1 MFENA
6 LMLYGFASIFITIL
20 YDQKNLEK
28 IITKRSVVNVLWN
41 IDFYMWKIKFSQKN
55 GNFTVF

>member
-6 LMLYGFASIFITIL
+6 LMLYGFASIFINIL

-28 IITKRSVVNVLWN
+28 IIKKKSVVNVLWN
-41 IDFYMWKIKFSQKN
+41 IDFYMWKIKFSQKAYE
-55 GNFTVF
+55 F

>member
-6 LMLYGFASIFITIL
+6 LMLYGLASIFITIL

-28 IITKRSVVNVLWN
+28 IIKKKSVVNVLWN
-41 IDFYMWKIKFSQKN
+41 IDFYMWKIKFSQKAYE
-55 GNFTVF
+55 F